1 MFLGKNKDLKQCQV
15 SEWVRCRALFQK
27 IEPLNCSV
35 NGKSKPS
42 LKKKKKKRANNLINH
57 VKEAIFALDI
67 LKSSL
72 NIYGF
77 SFSKQQPSLIHWAN
91 QTLYL

>member
-77 SFSKQQPSLIHWAN
+77 SFSK
-91 QTLYL
+91 

>member
-35 NGKSKPS
+35 NGKPS
-42 LKKKKKKRANNLINH
+42 LKKKRANNLINH
-57 VKEAIFALDI
+57 VKEAIFTLDI

-72 NIYGF
+72 NFYGF
-77 SFSKQQPSLIHWAN
+77 SFSKQQLSLIH
-91 QTLYL
+91 

>member
-35 NGKSKPS
+35 NGRPGPIVYAQSFFNYSRNGPTIRVTYPTVAYPKPGGS
-42 LKKKKKKRANNLINH
+42 RHKRTGA
-57 VKEAIFALDI
+57 KA
-67 LKSSL
+67 
-72 NIYGF
+72 
-77 SFSKQQPSLIHWAN
+77 
-91 QTLYL
+91 

>member
-1 MFLGKNKDLKQCQV
+1 MFLGKSKDLKQCQV
-15 SEWVRCRALFQK
+15 SEWVRYRALFQK

-42 LKKKKKKRANNLINH
+42 LKKKKANNSINH
-57 VKEAIFALDI
+57 VKEAIFTLDI

-72 NIYGF
+72 NFYGF
-77 SFSKQQPSLIHWAN
+77 SFYKQQLSSIHWSN

>member
-35 NGKSKPS
+35 NGKP
-42 LKKKKKKRANNLINH
+42 KKKKKRANNLINH
-57 VKEAIFALDI
+57 VKEAIFTLDI

-72 NIYGF
+72 NCYGF
-77 SFSKQQPSLIHWAN
+77 FSKQQLSLIH
-91 QTLYL
+91 